1 MTEAPLDALEHASE
15 ALLDDSRR
23 ALGISGDARVPTLRA
38 GIRACGAGWY
48 TLVAICALAVVDG
61 LQRVTYAASASP
73 VSQSTGLPQA
83 QFNTAILIGAATLT
97 FSAFATVWA
106 LGRVPDR
113 GRVAVAGGLISG
125 LGLVGAAFATGA
137 WGFNLALG
145 AVGVGLGVAQA
156 VQRPMLMD
164 AYPPNVRMRV
174 FSVYAGTLAVAGIAA
189 VGLIWLLTD
198 VLSLTWRVVFLAT
211 GSIAILGALVAIRL
225 RNPQPGRWDA
235 TPVCNLVGEADR
247 EDADEEARELTEGD
261 FAVSFAQQVRL
272 ALRPKTMKSM
282 LLVFF
287 VLGAALGPIQTYVG
301 DYLESRWHMESLE
314 QWAMYAAF
322 SAFALPALFVFARR
336 GESCFQTS
344 PARLLRVMAV
354 LLGVASVAIGVV
366 TFFRFLPLAILLL
379 GTAFACYFVLL
390 PAATVV
396 MLSIVPPHLRAHAS
410 ASAGV
415 AFAALG
421 GVGGRFLVSSIDSRF
436 GLRWAL
442 TAFAVTG
449 LGIASSVARASRST
463 RANATSLTEEVVLPD
478 VDEDLDRVAQDLIAA
493 EELRQMVS
501 GGQHFPLLG
510 CRKIDFSY
518 GQVQVLFG
526 VEFTVDD
533 GEMVALLGTNGAG
546 KSTLLRVLSGIGIP
560 SNGTVH
566 FRGGNITHVDAE
578 QRVRLGITQVPGG
591 RAVFAGMSV
600 VDNLR
605 ASGHGQGMSRAKV
618 EQAIDESFDAFPP
631 LAARRNQSASVLS
644 GGEQQ
649 MLGIARAI
657 MSRPRLLLID
667 ELSLGLAP
675 IVVGQLL
682 ETVRQINA
690 SGTAV
695 VLVEQSVNIALSL
708 VDHAYFMEK
717 GQIRFDG
724 VASELLGRPDLLRS
738 VFLEGAGPG
747 ESLR

>member
-1 MTEAPLDALEHASE
+1 MTDTPLDALEHASE
-15 ALLDDSRR
+15 ALLPESRR
-23 ALGISGDARVPTLRA
+23 ALGISGDARVPGVRA
-38 GIRACGAGWY
+38 AVRACGTGWY
-48 TLVAICALAVVDG
+48 TLVAICALVVVDG
-61 LQRVTYAASASP
+61 LQRVAYAHSASP
-73 VSQSTGLPQA
+73 VSQATGLRQA
-83 QFNTAILIGAATLT
+83 QFDTAVLIGAATLT
-97 FSAFATVWA
+97 CSAFATVWA
-106 LGRVPDR
+106 LGRFPDR
-113 GRVAVAGGLISG
+113 GRFAVGGGFLAG

-137 WGFNLALG
+137 WGFNVALG
-145 AVGVGLGVAQA
+145 AVGIGLGIAQA
-156 VQRPMLMD
+156 VQRPILMD
-164 AYPPNVRMRV
+164 AYPPNVRMRI
-174 FSVYAGTLAVAGIAA
+174 FSVAAATLAVASIVG
-189 VGLIWLLTD
+189 VGLVWLLSD
-198 VLSLTWRVVFLAT
+198 VLSLTWRVVFLAI
-211 GSIAILGALVAIRL
+211 GSIAILGALVAVRV
-225 RNPQPGRWDA
+225 RNPEPGRWDA
-235 TPVCNLVGEADR
+235 TPVRNLVGEPGRD
-247 EDADEEARELTEGD
+247 DDPGPGDDELTDAD
-261 FAVSFAQQVRL
+261 FAVSFAEQVRL
-272 ALRPKTMKSM
+272 GFRPKTMKPM

-287 VLGAALGPIQTYVG
+287 VLGAALGPIQMYVG
-301 DYLESRWHMESLE
+301 AFLESRWHMEALE
-314 QWAMYAAF
+314 QLAMYAAF
-322 SAFALPALFVFARR
+322 TAFALPALFVFARR
-336 GESCFQTS
+336 GEVCFQTS

-354 LLGVASVAIGVV
+354 LLATASVAVSVV
-366 TFFRFLPLAILLL
+366 TFFRFLPLAIVLL
-379 GTAFACYFVLL
+379 GAAFACYYVLL

-396 MLSIVPPHLRAHAS
+396 MLSIVPPQFRAHAS

-421 GVGGRFLVSSIDSRF
+421 GVGGRFLVASIDSRF

-442 TAFAVTG
+442 AVFAVTG

-463 RANATSLTEEVVLPD
+463 RTSAASLTEEVVLPD
-478 VDEDLDRVAQDLIAA
+478 VDEDLDRVAQDLIA
-493 EELRQMVS
+493 EEEVRQMMSS
-501 GGQHFPLLG
+501 GQRFPLLG
-510 CRKIDFSY
+510 CRRIDFSY

-526 VEFTVDD
+526 VDFTVDD

-546 KSTLLRVLSGIGIP
+546 KSTLLRILSGIGIP
-560 SNGTVH
+560 TSGTVH

-605 ASGHGQGMSRAKV
+605 ASGHGQGLSRAAV
-618 EQAIDESFDAFPP
+618 ERAIDESFESFPA
-631 LAARRNQSASVLS
+631 LALRRNQSASVLS

-682 ETVRQINA
+682 ETVRRINA
-690 SGTAV
+690 EGTAI

-724 VASELLGRPDLLRS
+724 VASELLERPDLLRS

-747 ESLR
+747 R